1 MADEFRSRFGK
12 MATGMARVVT
22 TTLRGIGTAVR
33 ARPGTT
39 LAVVGGVFALH
50 VFLPPLLLAIT
61 RKPWTYFTFNPWLAQ
76 LPRYLISSA
85 SPDQK
90 IDFLSRVAVFW
101 FTADGPY
108 GFPVWGFAVAA
119 MDLVSLLA
127 MSLLVAAY
135 FALVLSRRQPERLA
149 GWRASTSRAGGI
161 VGAFAGVL
169 GLSTGPCSVV
179 GCGAPVLPVVGLV
192 FAGLSSGTLA
202 LLSGVSRVLSL
213 VVLVALTVAVAWLG
227 WQAGASAGDSTR
239 PPRGAIRE

>member
-50 VFLPPLLLAIT
+50 VFLPPLLLAVT

-76 LPRYLISSA
+76 LPLISSA
-85 SPDQK
+85 P
-90 IDFLSRVAVFW
+90 
-101 FTADGPY
+101 
-108 GFPVWGFAVAA
+108 
-119 MDLVSLLA
+119 LA

-149 GWRASTSRAGGI
+149 GW
-161 VGAFAGVL
+161 
-169 GLSTGPCSVV
+169 
-179 GCGAPVLPVVGLV
+179 
-192 FAGLSSGTLA
+192 
-202 LLSGVSRVLSL
+202 
-213 VVLVALTVAVAWLG
+213 
-227 WQAGASAGDSTR
+227 
-239 PPRGAIRE
+239 

>member
-1 MADEFRSRFGK
+1 

-85 SPDQK
+85 SLDQK

-108 GFPVWGFAVAA
+108 GFPEWGFAVAA
-119 MDLVSLLA
+119 MDLVRFLA

-202 LLSGVSRVLSL
+202 LLSGASRVLSAL
-213 VVLVALTVAVAWLG
+213 VLVALTLVVAWLG
-227 WQAGASAGDSTR
+227 WQAGSASADRR
-239 PPRGAIRE
+239 PSAR

>member
-1 MADEFRSRFGK
+1 
-12 MATGMARVVT
+12 VVT

-85 SPDQK
+85 SLDQK

-108 GFPVWGFAVAA
+108 GFPEWGFAVAA
-119 MDLVSLLA
+119 MDLVRFLA

-202 LLSGVSRVLSL
+202 LLSGASRVLSAL
-213 VVLVALTVAVAWLG
+213 VLVALTLVVAWLG
-227 WQAGASAGDSTR
+227 WQAGSASADRR
-239 PPRGAIRE
+239 PSAR